1 MVEQLSQVCAVM
13 VQVWPSGQA
22 GQVGT
27 ESHVMQRLK
36 REREGVKPSIV
47 DVLVEEVSGILNIDR
62 RRDTGGRGGKR
73 ELDRTEGREGGRVDG
88 VEKHDGR
95 GRCGIGE

>member
-1 MVEQLSQVCAVM
+1 MVEQLSQVWAVI

-36 REREGVKPSIV
+36 REREGVKPSMV
-47 DVLVEEVSGILNIDR
+47 DVLVEQVSGILDDR
-62 RRDTGGRGGKR
+62 SKERHMGNERRK
-73 ELDRTEGREGGRVDG
+73 ERTRSYRWA
-88 VEKHDGR
+88 R
-95 GRCGIGE
+95 GRRGRRG